1 MSGFINL
8 RHGNPQSM
16 KKHLLL
22 ASLMLPA
29 LSWAQCPPAS
39 PLSAPI
45 NLNFTGVTV
54 PVVGTVAGASINP
67 SCWILNSDATA
78 TGMRWETEDA
88 TGANENSLNTGP
100 WFDNT
105 TFGVAG
111 GVYLYLETSAGVA
124 GSFAYFTSPDID
136 LTGLTTQRLEFY
148 YHMYGAS
155 MGSLEVEVFSG
166 GVWSNVWSQV
176 GQVQTAGS
184 QPWNLAVVPL
194 TSYSGVIKVRFK
206 GIRGTSF
213 EGDLAIDDIYIG
225 NAPLCPQPFGLG
237 VASTGSTTANIQ
249 WTAGDPTATAWEVEY
264 GPTGF
269 VQGAGTL
276 VPTTAPNAALSSLM
290 PGTSYAFYVR
300 ETCVSVS
307 GQSNWSGPFPFRTAY
322 GIPYLHDFS
331 TATTAQPGTDWNEA
345 DGNLQNPTVFTSTS
359 ASTWLQDGFA
369 NNGTTGAYRIQ
380 KFSSTTL
387 YTEWILSPSI
397 DLGTGQTLEVRFD
410 AAVTA
415 AGGTGPGVLG
425 VDDTIAL
432 VISTNNGAT
441 WERSNII
448 GLLTSANTFTNT
460 GSKFAFPVTGYSG
473 TVRFGL
479 YAKSNASTTPS
490 VDFFVDNFEVRVP
503 PACPDPTGI
512 GVSGITSTAANIS
525 WTSTGTNFNIEYG
538 PSGFSQGTGTVL
550 TSSTN
555 SIALAGLTGNTTYD
569 VYVQNDCGGNGVSV
583 WSGPITFTT
592 LCNTASMPYTRNF
605 NTWPPACW
613 DLTGGTQTVAQN
625 ANNYMFF
632 NFWGWTS
639 GNFAL
644 ATTEPITIG
653 QDAQV
658 EFRWSHLYSSTYPL
672 DQLLLQVSIA
682 GSGNWVTIKD
692 LIGITFT
699 TPGAA
704 NTAPA
709 PDANFIQEL
718 IYLDPATYTNQ
729 TVQFRFRGNSG
740 FGPSVYV
747 DDFKVTAIPSCP
759 PPAGLSATAV
769 LSSTATINWTST
781 GTAFNIEYGPAGFGQ
796 GTGTVVTSTSNSVN
810 LTGLNGNTTY
820 HVYVQNNCGTG
831 TSSWAGPLSFTTLCN
846 TASIPYNRDFNTW
859 PPACWDLT
867 GGTQTVAQNANN
879 YMFFNFWGW
888 TSGNFALAT
897 TEPIFIGQ
905 NAQIEFSWSH
915 LYSTVYP
922 LDQLLVQVSI
932 AGSNNWVT
940 VLDLIGPTFTTPG
953 AANTAPAPAANFIPE
968 LIYLD
973 PATYTNQ
980 TIQVRLRGNSGF
992 GPNVYVNDFKV
1003 VPVPACP
1010 PPTQL
1015 DDVLLEGYQATVTW
1029 SGFGTNYNVEWGPQG
1044 FGQGSGTVI
1053 PTTNDTVTI
1062 TGLTPVTCYDFY
1074 VQNNCGGTQSAW
1086 AGPFTFCTTVSCPAP
1101 TGVNITPTAFT
1112 ATINYLSGAA
1122 NTNYVWGLAGT
1133 TPTTGTV
1140 LSTNQNSIN
1149 LTGLTAAT
1157 VYTIWLQDSCGVGDV
1172 STWAGPFNFAT
1183 LCAPITAPYSTGF
1196 TGIAAGLIGTQ
1207 PTPLTLSNCWEMG
1220 AGGTGL
1226 RWETEDATGA
1236 NENSLATG
1244 PFFDNTTPATPGGMY
1259 VYLETSSGGTG
1270 NVAFFTSPEIVTT
1283 SLTNPELRFAYH
1295 MYGATMDTL
1304 RVDVWSNG
1312 VWDLNA
1318 WSIFGQ
1324 QQTSGAAPWNT
1335 GVVNLASYGDTIRVR
1350 FAGRRGTSFTGDI
1363 SLDDISI
1370 ANPPACPSPQLL
1382 GAFNTTAFTS
1392 QVYWTTGAPTATTW
1406 YVEYGPAGFN
1416 PGSGTTVT
1424 ASNDTVLLTG
1434 LMPATA
1440 YHFYVSELCANGID
1454 TSNLVGPAAFATLC
1468 APLMAPY
1475 TANFTGVAPGLIGTQ
1490 PVPLTLTNCW
1500 ELGADVGGLRWETED
1515 ASGANEN
1522 SLATGPFFDAT
1533 TPSTV
1538 GGMYLYLE
1546 TSFGAAG
1553 ARASV
1558 VSPEIVLTNL
1568 TVPYLTFAYH
1578 MYGATMDSL
1587 RVDVW
1592 SNGVWDVNAWS
1603 IFGQQQTAGSDP
1615 WLTAGLSLAAYSD
1628 TIRVRFVGRRGTS
1641 FTGDISLDDVKF
1653 DEAPACPAPTQPNV
1667 IGTTTNTATV
1677 YWTAGSP
1684 AATTWFVEYGAPGFT
1699 PGTGTVVSPASTNDT
1714 ITISGLS
1721 ASTTY
1726 EFYVSELCPNGIDT
1740 SNATGPRTFTTLCT
1754 TANMPY
1760 LRDMNTWPPTCW
1772 DLTGGTFQANHNSLS
1787 YMEFD
1792 FWGQT
1797 SGNYAVSTSEAIFL
1811 NQNAE
1816 LRYKWS
1822 HLYSAIYPNDQLIVM
1837 VSIAGSGVWDTVSN
1851 LIGTTFTTP
1860 GAANTAPAP
1869 ANNFIEE
1876 VIALDPATYTGQS
1889 IQVRFRGNSDFGPDL
1904 FIDSVQVIA
1913 TGASACPLP
1922 TNLSVTG
1929 VCDTAF
1935 VTWAGQD
1942 TALVQYGPAGF
1953 TPGTGTVVTA
1963 YNQAATITG
1972 LATGTAYDYWVANVC
1987 SGSGDTSGYAGPFTY
2002 TQPTGPTAAFTSSVN
2017 ASTVNFNASTSV
2029 GAVSYAWTF
2038 GDGNSGTGVMPTH
2051 TYAASGSYSVTLT
2064 VTDACGNTA
2073 SVTQTVVIAT
2083 VATCP
2088 QPSGLNAS
2096 NVQCDRATLGWAS
2109 ISGNSLVQ
2117 WGPAGFTPG
2126 TGTVVNTIS
2135 PYLLTGLSAG
2145 TSYDFWVADICSA
2158 TGDTSA
2164 YTGPVTFT
2172 TATAPLPVLNS
2183 ISWTQT
2189 ATSATTGEVTFVTNA
2204 SPAGVGYLWDFGN
2217 GTSSN
2222 SANPIATYTQNG
2234 SYSVTLQLSNAC
2246 GTFDTTVT
2254 VNVTGISLA
2263 ENALGAGVSV
2273 FPNPTNDRF
2282 SVGIAQ
2288 GDAGTFRFTLTN
2300 ALGQVIEQRELSHRG
2315 GSSEIEFDLSGKA
2328 KGIYLIRIDNGQAS
2342 VTRRIHK
2349 N

>member
-1 MSGFINL
+1 MPGFNNL

-39 PLSAPI
+39 PLPAPI
-45 NLNFTGVTV
+45 TENFSTAAPGLIGTAAGVNL
-54 PVVGTVAGASINP
+54 P
-67 SCWILNSDATA
+67 SCWTMFSGSSS
-78 TGMRWETEDA
+78 TGFRWETEDA
-88 TGANENSLNTGP
+88 SGTDENSTATGP
-100 WFDNT
+100 HYDNT
-105 TFGVAG
+105 TYGVAG
-111 GVYLYLETSAGVA
+111 GMYVFLETSSGTAGNTALFV
-124 GSFAYFTSPDID
+124 SPPID

-148 YHMYGAS
+148 YHMYGATTD
-155 MGSLEVEVFSG
+155 SLKVQVLSG
-166 GVWSNVWSQV
+166 GVWTDVWGIF
-176 GQVQTAGS
+176 GQQQTLGTD
-184 QPWNLAVVPL
+184 PWNLAVVPL
-194 TSYSGVIKVRFK
+194 TSYTGTIQVRFR
-206 GIRGTSF
+206 GRRGTSF
-213 EGDLAIDDIYIG
+213 TGDMGLDDIYIG

-249 WTAGDPTATAWEVEY
+249 WTAGDPTATAWEIEY
-264 GPTGF
+264 GPIGF

-276 VPTTAPNAALSSLM
+276 VPATATATTLTSLT
-290 PGTSYAFYVR
+290 PGTQYSFYVR
-300 ETCVSVS
+300 EACVSVS

-331 TATTAQPGTDWNEA
+331 DATSTQPGAVWNEA
-345 DGNLQNPTVFTSTS
+345 DGNLQNPTVFTSTT
-359 ASTWLQDGFA
+359 ASSWAEDGFG
-369 NNGTTGAYRIQ
+369 NNGFVDAYRIT

-387 YTEWILSPSI
+387 YTEWIISPSI

-410 AAVTA
+410 AAVTTT
-415 AGGTGPGVLG
+415 GGTVAGALG
-425 VDDTIAL
+425 VDDSIVL

-473 TVRFGL
+473 LVKFGL
-479 YAKSNASTTPS
+479 YAKSNASTVPS

-503 PACPDPTGI
+503 PACPDPTGL
-512 GVSGITSTAANIS
+512 GVSGITSSSANIN
-525 WTSTGTNFNIEYG
+525 WTSTNTAFNIEYG
-538 PSGFSQGTGTVL
+538 PSGFQQGTGTVV
-550 TSSTN
+550 TSATN
-555 SIALAGLTGNTTYD
+555 SYAMTGLTGNTAYD
-569 VYVQNDCGGNGVSV
+569 VYVQSDCGPNGTSV
-583 WSGPITFTT
+583 WAGPITFST
-592 LCNTASMPYTRNF
+592 LCNTSSMPYNRNF

-613 DLTGGTQTVAQN
+613 DLTGGTQTATQN
-625 ANNYMFF
+625 SSNYLYF

-639 GNFAL
+639 GIFAL
-644 ATTEPITIG
+644 AATEPITIS

-692 LIGITFT
+692 LIGTTFT
-699 TPGAA
+699 TPGAT
-704 NTAPA
+704 NTGPA

-740 FGPSVYV
+740 FGPSVFV

-759 PPAGLSATAV
+759 PPTGLSATAV
-769 LSSTATINWTST
+769 LSSSATINWSST

-796 GTGTVVTSTSNSVN
+796 GTGTVVTSTADSVN
-810 LTGLNGNTTY
+810 LTGLTSNTTY

-831 TSSWAGPLSFTTLCN
+831 TSSWTGPLSFTTLCS
-846 TASIPYNRDFNTW
+846 TAAIPYNRDFNTW
-859 PPACWDLT
+859 PPSCWDMT
-867 GGTQTVAQNANN
+867 GGTQTAVQSSND
-879 YMFFNFWGW
+879 YMQFSFWNW

-897 TEPIFIGQ
+897 TEPIFVNQ

-915 LYSTVYP
+915 QYQTFYP

-940 VLDLIGPTFTTPG
+940 VRDLVGPTFNTPG
-953 AANTAPAPAANFIPE
+953 ATATAPAPSANFIPE

-980 TIQVRLRGNSGF
+980 NIQVRFRGNSGF
-992 GPNVYVNDFKV
+992 GPNTYVNDFKV

-1029 SGFGTNYNVEWGPQG
+1029 SGLGTNYNVEWGPQG

-1053 PTTNDTVTI
+1053 ATTNDTVTI

-1074 VQNNCGGTQSAW
+1074 VQNNCGGTQSTW

-1101 TGVNITPTAFT
+1101 TAVVANPTSNSVLLT
-1112 ATINYLSGAA
+1112 WTSGGAA
-1122 NTNYVWGLAGT
+1122 NHDYIVGPAGT
-1133 TPTTGTV
+1133 TPATGTIA
-1140 LSTNQNSIN
+1140 STTANNATVS
-1149 LTGLTAAT
+1149 GLTPNTPYVAW
-1157 VYTIWLQDSCGVGDV
+1157 VRDSCGVGDASVWVGPISFNTLCVAATMPYLRDFNTWPPSCWDLTGGTFSAAQANSSLMLFNFWSQTSGNWAQTTTEPITINTNAQLKFRWSHLYSTFYTDDQLIVMVSVAGTGVWDTVRNLIGPSFTTPGAGNTAPAPTANFIQEIIPLDPATYTNQNILVRFRGNSDFGPNVYVDDVIVEQLPACPQPSGLSSFNVGAYSTSLTWTPATGTATTWYIEYGPAGFALGTGTTVV
-1172 STWAGPFNFAT
+1172 STNDTTTLTGLNAATPYSAFVRELCANGTDTSSYTGPVSFNT
-1183 LCAPITAPYSTGF
+1183 LCAPVTAPYITGF
-1196 TGIAAGLIGTQ
+1196 TGITPGLVGTQ
-1207 PTPLTLSNCWEMG
+1207 PIPLTLSNCWELG
-1220 AGGTGL
+1220 ASTGGV
-1226 RWETEDATGA
+1226 RWETEDASGA
-1236 NENSLATG
+1236 DENSIGTG
-1244 PFFDNTTPATPGGMY
+1244 PFFDNTTPSTIGGMY
-1259 VYLETSSGGTG
+1259 LYLETSFGATG
-1270 NVAFFTSPEIVTT
+1270 DRASATSPEFVLTN
-1283 SLTNPELRFAYH
+1283 LTNPYLTFAYH
-1295 MYGATMDTL
+1295 MYGLTTDSL

-1324 QQTSGAAPWNT
+1324 QQTAGSAPWN
-1335 GVVNLASYGDTIRVR
+1335 S
-1350 FAGRRGTSFTGDI
+1350 
-1363 SLDDISI
+1363 
-1370 ANPPACPSPQLL
+1370 
-1382 GAFNTTAFTS
+1382 
-1392 QVYWTTGAPTATTW
+1392 
-1406 YVEYGPAGFN
+1406 
-1416 PGSGTTVT
+1416 
-1424 ASNDTVLLTG
+1424 
-1434 LMPATA
+1434 
-1440 YHFYVSELCANGID
+1440 
-1454 TSNLVGPAAFATLC
+1454 
-1468 APLMAPY
+1468 
-1475 TANFTGVAPGLIGTQ
+1475 
-1490 PVPLTLTNCW
+1490 
-1500 ELGADVGGLRWETED
+1500 
-1515 ASGANEN
+1515 
-1522 SLATGPFFDAT
+1522 
-1533 TPSTV
+1533 
-1538 GGMYLYLE
+1538 
-1546 TSFGAAG
+1546 
-1553 ARASV
+1553 
-1558 VSPEIVLTNL
+1558 
-1568 TVPYLTFAYH
+1568 
-1578 MYGATMDSL
+1578 
-1587 RVDVW
+1587 
-1592 SNGVWDVNAWS
+1592 
-1603 IFGQQQTAGSDP
+1603 
-1615 WLTAGLSLAAYSD
+1615 AGLSLAAYSD
-1628 TIRVRFVGRRGTS
+1628 TIRIRFVGRRGTS
-1641 FTGDISLDDVKF
+1641 FTGDISLDDISV
-1653 DEAPACPAPTQPNV
+1653 DEAPACPSPTLPGL
-1667 IGTTTNTATV
+1667 IATSTNTATV
-1677 YWTAGSP
+1677 YWTAGAP
-1684 AATTWFVEYGAPGFT
+1684 TATTWFVEYGAPGFT
-1699 PGTGTVVSPASTNDT
+1699 PGTGTAVTPASTNDT
-1714 ITISGLS
+1714 MTISGLLP
-1721 ASTTY
+1721 STTY
-1726 EFYVSELCPNGIDT
+1726 EFYVRELCANGIDT
-1740 SNATGPRTFTTLCT
+1740 SNSAGPRAFTTLCT

-1760 LRDMNTWPPTCW
+1760 LRDMDTWPPVCW
-1772 DLTGGTFQANHNSLS
+1772 DLTGGTYQANHNSTS

-1797 SGNYAVSTSEAIFL
+1797 SGNFALSTSEAIFL

-1822 HLYSAIYPNDQLIVM
+1822 HLYSTFYPNDQLIVE

-1851 LIGTTFTTP
+1851 LIGATFTTP
-1860 GAANTAPAP
+1860 GAANTVPAP
-1869 ANNFIEE
+1869 ANNFITE
-1876 VIALDPATYTGQS
+1876 VVALDPATYTGQA
-1889 IQVRFRGNSDFGPDL
+1889 IQVRFRGNSGFGPDL
-1904 FIDSVQVIA
+1904 YIDSVQVVA
-1913 TGASACPLP
+1913 AGVAACALP
-1922 TNLSVTG
+1922 TNLAVTG

-1972 LATGTAYDYWVANVC
+1972 LATGAAYDYWVANVC
-1987 SGSGDTSGYAGPFTY
+1987 SGSGDTSGYAGPFAY
-2002 TQPTGPTAAFTSSVN
+2002 TQPSGPTAAFTSSVN

-2038 GDGNSGTGVMPTH
+2038 GDGNSGTGVTPTH
-2051 TYAASGSYSVTLT
+2051 TYAASGSYTVTLT

-2088 QPSGLNAS
+2088 QPSGLNAV

-2109 ISGNSLVQ
+2109 ISGNSLIQ

-2158 TGDTSA
+2158 TGDTSF

-2263 ENALGAGVSV
+2263 EAALGAGVSV
-2273 FPNPTNDRF
+2273 FPNPTADRF
-2282 SVGIAQ
+2282 SVSIEQ
-2288 GDAGTFRFTLTN
+2288 GDAGAFRFTLTN
-2300 ALGQVIEQRELSHRG
+2300 ALGQVIEQRDMNHRG
-2315 GSSEIEFDLSGKA
+2315 GTSELEFDLSGKA
-2328 KGIYLIRIDNGQAS
+2328 KGIYLLRIDNGQAS